1 MGFVQLKYRMR
12 HAIKPIFYF
21 FVIVFLI
28 GGAFSFSSYH
38 GRNTTGFSGPKRKV
52 SKVVAVVNGQ
62 GIPREAL
69 DGYLY
74 RLSHE
79 GGLPVDMHP
88 MVVSRWLESAI
99 DNILMDQAERQA
111 KIQVSR
117 KELEQKRTQ
126 AVDQMLAPLIQE
138 RVPLAKRLEK
148 EGMTLEEYK
157 QKLAREEFGDLEYF
171 RSQIAQ
177 EKLQKRV
184 EDQVQQ
190 PNDQQLRDS
199 YVEAKARHILIDPK
213 DLKSKAESKLD
224 EEKAELEADLGKAK
238 KAKKTP
244 DPAIQK
250 RLDAIPAEKQALAGR
265 NWDGEAKKE
274 ADDLRKQLLAGAD
287 FAKLARENS
296 GDPGS
301 ALNGGDLGSFRR
313 GRMVPEFDQA
323 AFALPVG
330 QVSEPIKTKFG
341 YHLLKVEKR
350 ELKLPKDF
358 DKNKDMLRS
367 QYVQEQKYRSWQDF
381 RARLKDTAQIEVKD
395 PELQAYRLL
404 DEGGDEQKAIS
415 LLDLAVQQDANNAG
429 AMWEL
434 AQLWRRKGNDDQ
446 ALKLM
451 QQAEK
456 VPGADRSAELMSAIG
471 ELLEKRKQ
479 TAPAI
484 EYYKKASDL
493 TAPVEAENQFM
504 HQRLEGVYTKLGRKD
519 LAKQETDWLARLK
532 KAQAEQGPAGGMAMP
547 GGTFT
552 VP

>member
-1 MGFVQLKYRMR
+1 MGFVQMKYRMR

-38 GRNTTGFSGPKRKV
+38 GRNTSGLGGPKRKV
-52 SKVVAVVNGQ
+52 TRVVAVANGRAV
-62 GIPREAL
+62 PREAL

-74 RLSHE
+74 RLTHE
-79 GGLPVDMHP
+79 GAGLPVDMRR
-88 MVVSRWLESAI
+88 MVVTRWLDSAI
-99 DNILMDQAERQA
+99 DNILMDQAERQE
-111 KIQVSR
+111 KINVSR
-117 KELEQKRTQ
+117 KELEQKRAE
-126 AVDQMLAPLIQE
+126 AVDQLLAPLIQE
-138 RVPLAKRLEK
+138 RVTLAKRLEK
-148 EGMTLEEYK
+148 EGMTLDEYK
-157 QKLAREEFGDLEYF
+157 QKIAREQFGDLEYF

-177 EKLQKRV
+177 EKLQKKI

-190 PNDQQLRDS
+190 PSDQQLRDS
-199 YVEAKARHILIDPK
+199 YLEAKARHILIDPK
-213 DLKSKAESKLD
+213 DLKSKVESKLD
-224 EEKAELEADLGKAK
+224 EEKTKLESDLSKAK
-238 KAKKTP
+238 KANKTP
-244 DPAIQK
+244 DPALQK
-250 RLDAIPAEKQALAGR
+250 RLDAIPAERQALAGR
-265 NWDGEAKKE
+265 NWDDEAKRKT
-274 ADDLRKQLLAGAD
+274 DDLRKQLLAGAD

-296 GDPGS
+296 SDPGS
-301 ALNGGDLGSFRR
+301 AFNGGDLGSFRQ
-313 GRMVPEFDQA
+313 GRTVPEFDQA
-323 AFALPVG
+323 AFTLPLG

-367 QYVQEQKYRSWQDF
+367 QYLQERKYRAWQEF
-381 RARLKDTAQIEVKD
+381 QTKLKDTAKIEVKD

-404 DEGGDEQKAIS
+404 DEGGDEQKAVS
-415 LLDLAVQQDANNAG
+415 LLDLAVQQDASNGG

-434 AQLWRRKGNDDQ
+434 AQLWKRKGNDDQ

-456 VPGADRSAELMSAIG
+456 VPGAERSAELMFGIA

-479 TAPAI
+479 AAPAI

-493 TAPVEAENQFM
+493 TAPVEPQNQFM

-532 KAQAEQGPAGGMAMP
+532 KAQAEQGPAAGMMP